1 MLFYVIKANASKI
14 KNINT
19 FKKMI
24 EEYITEGFP
33 FMPQAQPWEIVSH
46 LPQLIEEVI
55 TTLGDDYEIREGIAI
70 HRTATLGHDVT
81 IKAPAIIGP
90 HCFVG
95 THSYLRGGVY
105 LAEGAKIGISCE
117 IKQSIIMHNSA
128 VAHFNFIGDSILGK
142 NVNFEAGSIIANH
155 YNERKDKTIFVT
167 FHNQRIQTNVEK
179 FGALVGD
186 GSRIG
191 ANAVLSP
198 GTLLLPNSIVG
209 RLQLIEQNP
218 IAG

>member
-1 MLFYVIKANASKI
+1 
-14 KNINT
+14 
-19 FKKMI
+19 MI
-24 EEYITEGFP
+24 EEYIAESFP

-46 LPQLIEEVI
+46 LPQLIDEVI
-55 TTLGDDYEIREGIAI
+55 DTLGNDYEIRKGVAI
-70 HRTATLGHDVT
+70 HHTATLGHDVT

-95 THSYLRGGVY
+95 THSYLRGGVF
-105 LAEGAKIGISCE
+105 LAEGAKVGISCE
-117 IKQSIIMHNSA
+117 IKQSIIMNNSA

-142 NVNFEAGSIIANH
+142 DVNFEAGSITANH

-167 FHNQRIQTNVEK
+167 FHNQLIQTNVEK

-198 GTLLLPNSIVG
+198 GTLLPPNSIVG

-218 IAG
+218 IDR

>member
-1 MLFYVIKANASKI
+1 
-14 KNINT
+14 
-19 FKKMI
+19 MI

-33 FMPQAQPWEIVSH
+33 FMQEANPWEVVSE
-46 LPQLIEEVI
+46 LPRLIEKLI
-55 TTLGDDYEIREGIAI
+55 LTLGKDYEINNGVAI
-70 HRTATLGHDVT
+70 HHTATLGHDIT

-105 LAEGAKIGISCE
+105 MAEGSKVGISCE
-117 IKQSIIMHNSA
+117 VKQSILMNDCA
-128 VAHFNFIGDSILGK
+128 VAHFNFIGDSILGRD
-142 NVNFEAGSIIANH
+142 VNFEAGSITANH
-155 YNERKDKTIFVT
+155 YNERGDKTIFVT
-167 FHNQRIQTNVEK
+167 YHSLRICTGVQK

-186 GSRIG
+186 RCKIG

-198 GTLLLPNSIVG
+198 GTLLSPGTIVA

-218 IAG
+218 IK